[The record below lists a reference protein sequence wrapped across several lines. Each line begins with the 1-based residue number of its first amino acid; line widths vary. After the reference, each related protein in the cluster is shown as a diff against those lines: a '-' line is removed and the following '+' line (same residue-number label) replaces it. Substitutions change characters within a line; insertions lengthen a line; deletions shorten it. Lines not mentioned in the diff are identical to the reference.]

1 MSTRKG
7 RPEPESRFY
16 HHDNN
21 YYKAESINLPSMPVK
36 KFTEQVA
43 EVDNQGFK
51 SNFKRGS

>member
-1 MSTRKG
+1 MRKG

-36 KFTEQVA
+36 KFTKQVA